1 MTANVTSNVSNVT
14 ILELPTEMNF
24 CSQTVVCINLPTK
37 PHLKKI
43 EKNKERNDQG
53 LP

>member
-24 CSQTVVCINLPTK
+24 YPQTVVYIQSS
-37 PHLKKI
+37 H
-43 EKNKERNDQG
+43 
-53 LP
+53 

>member
-24 CSQTVVCINLPTK
+24 CSQTVVYINLPTK